1 MIKNDP
7 DKEFPSF
14 YIACGLGD
22 DLLEANRAIAKALKE
37 AGADVTY
44 EEGEGIHDWIFWD
57 EYIQRAIKW
66 MGLEAT

>member
-1 MIKNDP
+1 MIKNNP

-22 DLLEANRAIAKALKE
+22 DLLEANRSIAKALKE
-37 AGADVTY
+37 TGADVTY

-57 EYIQRAIKW
+57 EYIQHAIKW
-66 MGLEAT
+66 LGF